1 MQVVF
6 FVPFLSMRTR
16 GPRPSS
22 DDIWSL
28 GKTMFLA
35 MIGVVSYALFSFFF

>member
-1 MQVVF
+1 
-6 FVPFLSMRTR
+6 MRTR

-35 MIGVVSYALFSFFF
+35 MIGVVSFCLWKFFFL